1 MNYSNVLRETD
12 VKPIMNAVLAIICTF
27 DRHLIRDACD
37 TIRRG
42 VTYRARTV
50 TRDKNFSFRSNSTL
64 LPCTFNV

>member
-50 TRDKNFSFRSNSTL
+50 TRDKNF
-64 LPCTFNV
+64 